1 MAKHIPPTI
10 LIAED
15 DADETFLLNFAF
27 GKSGVD
33 AQLRFVPNGEEAIAY
48 LEAKAPYENRERF
61 PSPNLLILDL
71 KMPLVTGFDVL
82 KWLQSQPKLKTL
94 PVIVHTGS
102 DLPQDKE
109 LAAKLG
115 ASEYHVK
122 GFSPT
127 DNIQMFQELGQRWLK
142 PGPAPQPAL

>member
-10 LIAED
+10 LVAED

-27 GKSGVD
+27 SKSGVN
-33 AQLRFVPNGEEAIAY
+33 AQLRFVHNGHEAIAY
-48 LEAKAPYENRERF
+48 LEGQAPYENRERF
-61 PSPNLLILDL
+61 PAPNLLILDL
-71 KMPLVTGFDVL
+71 KMPLLGGFEVL

-102 DLPQDKE
+102 DLPKDRE

-127 DNIQMFQELGQRWLK
+127 DNVQLFQEVNERWLK
-142 PGPAPQPAL
+142 PRPATQAPV